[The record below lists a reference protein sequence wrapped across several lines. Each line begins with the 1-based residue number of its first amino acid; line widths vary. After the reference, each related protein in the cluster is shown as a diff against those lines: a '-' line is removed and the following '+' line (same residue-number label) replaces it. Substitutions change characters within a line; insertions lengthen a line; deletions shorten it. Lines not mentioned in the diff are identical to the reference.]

1 MPGLKN
7 DIVLGDIDSLIERFT
22 LLTDSYRLM
31 VGATEELT
39 RTPAVGESIIDSSVC
54 RTAFLG
60 GVLDQLLFAIQI
72 ALLVDFLRVTEGVEN
87 PYI

>member
-1 MPGLKN
+1 MPKINN
-7 DIVLGDIDSLIERFT
+7 DIILGDVDSLIEKFT

-39 RTPAVGESIIDSSVC
+39 RIPAVGECIIDSAVG

-60 GVLDQLLFAIQI
+60 NVLDQLLLAIQI
-72 ALLVDFLRVTEGVEN
+72 SLIIDFVRVTEGVEN